1 MTKKNVLDKIKPL
14 KLPKG
19 SYIIYGATPFAIY
32 GIRDV
37 NDVDILVSEELYE
50 KLKKEGWKKI
60 SKGPRDEP
68 VTYDI
73 FEAHTTW
80 EFSPYAPTLSE
91 LLTRAVEVEGIAF
104 ASLEDVRKWKKASG
118 RPKDIMDLKL
128 IDDYLLDHI
137 NSHQFK
143 QINK

>member
-1 MTKKNVLDKIKPL
+1 MDTNNDKKRRFKKIKLL

-19 SYIIYGATPFAIY
+19 SHIIYGATPFVIY

-37 NDVDILVSEELYE
+37 NDIDMLISEELYK

-73 FEAHTTW
+73 FEAHKTW

-91 LLTRAVEVEGIAF
+91 LLSRAVEVEGIAF
-104 ASLEDVRKWKKASG
+104 ASLEDVQKWKKASG
-118 RPKDIMDLKL
+118 RPKDITDLKL
-128 IDDYLLDHI
+128 IDDYLVGHTD
-137 NSHQFK
+137 S
-143 QINK
+143 